1 MAKYELKTKQT
12 MKSVTAY
19 LATIEDADRR
29 RDCRTVSAIMKSIT
43 KAAPKLWGTS
53 IVGFGTYRYVYASG
67 QEGDWPLTAFSP
79 RKQNLTVY
87 IMPGFARY
95 PALMKKLGKF
105 KTGKSCLYLK
115 SLDEV
120 DLPTLKALI
129 KESVAFMKRRYPSR

>member
-12 MKSVTAY
+12 TKSVTAF

-29 RDCRTVSAIMKSIT
+29 RDCRTVLAIMKSIT
-43 KAAPKLWGTS
+43 KATPKMWGTNM
-53 IVGFGTYRYVYASG
+53 VGFGTYRYVYASG
-67 QEGDWPLTAFSP
+67 QEGDWPLTAFAP

-105 KTGKSCLYLK
+105 KIGKSCLHLK
-115 SLDEV
+115 SLDDV
-120 DLPTLKALI
+120 HLPTLKALI